1 MTKFRRVIQFL
12 FLLFGVFAGMI
23 TALSFYM
30 ARFMIN
36 PTRKRLW
43 TTPKNS
49 GMSYE
54 EIQFPARD
62 GLRLSG
68 WFIPAANRVS
78 GDSSGALIIVHG
90 WPWNRLGTLAENVMS
105 DFPGSAPVNLL
116 DLTKGL
122 HRLNFDVL
130 MFDLR
135 NHGRS
140 ASDMPVTFGMNESN
154 DLLGAIDYLEGRE
167 DVDGEKIGVV
177 GFSMGANTLLFTLP
191 QTEVVKA
198 AVAVQPTSPVVF
210 ASRTM
215 KQIIGPLAK
224 PVLFVSEL
232 LYRLSG
238 GIQLSAVEPVFAAAG
253 CGQTKVL
260 YIQGSGDRWGSI
272 ENVAEMVA
280 NTPNAVEPIFIETK
294 GRFEGYQYAIGSPD
308 IIGGFFRQQFTNEQ

>member
-1 MTKFRRVIQFL
+1 
-12 FLLFGVFAGMI
+12 
-23 TALSFYM
+23 
-30 ARFMIN
+30 
-36 PTRKRLW
+36 
-43 TTPKNS
+43 
-49 GMSYE
+49 MSYE

-68 WFIPAANRVS
+68 WFIPAANRGS
-78 GDSSGALIIVHG
+78 GDPSGTLIMVHG
-90 WPWNRLGTLAENVMS
+90 WPWNRLGTLAENAMS
-105 DFPGSAPVNLL
+105 DFPGSSPVNLL
-116 DLTKGL
+116 DLVQGL
-122 HRLNFDVL
+122 HQLNYDVL

-140 ASDMPVTFGMNESN
+140 ASDIPVTFGMNEAN
-154 DLLGAIDYLEGRE
+154 DLLGAIDYLVGRE
-167 DVDGEKIGVV
+167 DVADDKIGVI
-177 GFSMGANTLLFTLP
+177 GFSMGANTLLYTLP

-210 ASRTM
+210 ANRTM

-224 PVLFVSEL
+224 PVLLLSEL

-238 GIQLSAVEPVFAAAG
+238 GIQLSAVEPVFTAAG

-280 NTPNAVEPIFIETK
+280 NTPNAVEPIFIETN
-294 GRFEGYQYAIGSPD
+294 GRFEGYQFAISSPD
-308 IIGGFFRQQFTNEQ
+308 IIAGFFRQQFESDQ

>member
-1 MTKFRRVIQFL
+1 MAKFRRVIQFL
-12 FLLFGVFAGMI
+12 FLLFGVLAGMI

-36 PTRKRLW
+36 PGRKRLW
-43 TTPKNS
+43 TTPKSS

-68 WFIPAANRVS
+68 WFIPAANRGS
-78 GDSSGALIIVHG
+78 GVPSGALIMVHG
-90 WPWNRLGTLAENVMS
+90 WPWNRLGTLAENALS
-105 DFPGSAPVNLL
+105 DFPGSSPVNLL
-116 DLTKGL
+116 DLAQGL
-122 HRLNFDVL
+122 HQLNFDVL

-140 ASDMPVTFGMNESN
+140 ASDMPVTFGMNEAN

-167 DVDGEKIGVV
+167 DVAADKIGVV
-177 GFSMGANTLLFTLP
+177 GFSMGANTLIYTLP
-191 QTEVVKA
+191 QTNAVKA

-210 ASRTM
+210 ANRTM

-224 PVLFVSEL
+224 PVLLLSEL

-238 GIQLSAVEPVFAAAG
+238 GIQLSAVEPVFTAAG
-253 CGQTKVL
+253 CGPTKVL
-260 YIQGSGDRWGSI
+260 YIQGSGDRWGSL

-280 NTPNAVEPIFIETK
+280 NTPNAVEPIFIETN
-294 GRFEGYQYAIGSPD
+294 GRFEGYQFAISSPN
-308 IIGGFFRQQFTNEQ
+308 IIGGFFRQQFENEQ